1 MKKII
6 SLLALSTLVLFS
18 ASCSSNST
26 RDVASE
32 RKDCKETSVPDYEQ
46 YYENYEDCNKL

>member
-6 SLLALSTLVLFS
+6 SLLTLSTLVLFS
-18 ASCSSNST
+18 TSCSSSTT

-32 RKDCKETSVPDYEQ
+32 RKDCKETSVPDHEQ
-46 YYENYEDCNKL
+46 YYENYEDCNQL